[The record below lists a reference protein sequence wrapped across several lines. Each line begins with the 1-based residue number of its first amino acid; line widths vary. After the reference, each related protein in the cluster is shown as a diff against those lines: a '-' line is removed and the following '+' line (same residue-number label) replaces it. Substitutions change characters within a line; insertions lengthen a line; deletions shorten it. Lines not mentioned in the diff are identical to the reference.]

1 MKKRVLAVLLCLVMI
16 FSLAAC
22 TGKDGLKDDIV
33 ILFTNDVHCGI
44 DENIG
49 YAGLSAYKKDMA
61 EKYRYVT
68 LADCGDFT
76 QGAYESAVSKGEYLV
91 DIMNSVGYDFAV
103 IGNHEFD
110 YGSEQLKK
118 NIGLSKAQ
126 FLNCNITY
134 TGNGEDWISK
144 QTKPYEIKTY
154 GKTKVAFI
162 GVSTPWTVYSTTPLY
177 LMENG
182 ETVYHFGN
190 ESPEKFYENVQK
202 YVDECREN
210 GADYVVILSHLG
222 TDTEE
227 EAPYTSLDLIENTND
242 IDVILDAHSH
252 TEASCW
258 IRQNKDGEDVL
269 LSSAGTK
276 LAKIGKLV
284 LTQDGTASVG
294 YIDNYEKKDDAI
306 TNKIAEIRTQFE
318 EQMGKVIC
326 HIDNDLLCTDENKI
340 RMIRSREV
348 ALGDFVADAYRII
361 GEADIGMCNGGGI
374 RADLKSGDIT
384 YKDIIAVNPYGN
396 SLCVVKVTGA
406 EILDML
412 EYFYRYVQSD
422 YVKDGEAWG
431 EDGSFQQVSGLKF
444 TVDTSVNSSVQTDEN
459 DAFTGL
465 GQERR
470 VKDVMV
476 LKNGEYVPIDLNAT
490 YTVAGH
496 NYMIKN
502 GGSGMLHFLADHELV
517 VDEAIAD
524 YQVLIDYINKLG
536 GDLSQYNAVD
546 NRITI
551 K

>member
-1 MKKRVLAVLLCLVMI
+1 MKKRIVSALLCAVIL
-16 FSLAAC
+16 FTLSAC
-22 TGKDGLKDDIV
+22 TAQDSLKDDIV
-33 ILFTNDVHCGI
+33 VLFTNDVHCGI
-44 DENIG
+44 DDNIG
-49 YAGLSAYKKDMA
+49 YAGLAAYKKDME
-61 EKYRYVT
+61 EKYKHVV

-110 YGSEQLKK
+110 YGTEQLKK
-118 NIGLSKAQ
+118 NIGLLKAQ

-134 TGNGEDWISK
+134 TGSGEDWIGK

-162 GVSTPWTVYSTTPLY
+162 GVSTPWTVYSMTPLY

-202 YVDECREN
+202 YVDECRGN

-222 TDTEE
+222 TDVAV
-227 EAPYTSLDLIENTND
+227 EAPYTSLDLIENTNG

-269 LSSAGTK
+269 LSSTGTK
-276 LAKIGKLV
+276 LANIGKLV

-318 EQMGKVIC
+318 ERMGKVIC

-431 EDGSFQQVSGLKF
+431 EDGSFQQVSGLSF
-444 TVDTSVNSSVQTDEN
+444 TIDTSVESSVQTDEN
-459 DAFTGL
+459 DAFMGL

-470 VKDVMV
+470 VCDVKV
-476 LKNGEYVPIDLNAT
+476 LKGGEYQPIDLTAT
-490 YTVAGH
+490 YTIAGH

-502 GGSGMLHFLADHELV
+502 GGSGMLYFLADHELV
-517 VDEAIAD
+517 VDESIAD
-524 YQVLIDYINKLG
+524 YQVLIDYINRFG

-546 NRITI
+546 HRITV